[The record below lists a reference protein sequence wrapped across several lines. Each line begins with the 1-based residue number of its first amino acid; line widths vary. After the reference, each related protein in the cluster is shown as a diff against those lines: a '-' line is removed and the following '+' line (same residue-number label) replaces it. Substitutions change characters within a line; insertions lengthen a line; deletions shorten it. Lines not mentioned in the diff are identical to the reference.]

1 MQDPAQSANAYP
13 YVSMRDDF
21 DLSASFVV
29 GPHTVGD
36 RPITDVV
43 DDALRG
49 GATFIRLSARH
60 VTAREL
66 TALAGDVAQIIE
78 DNGKSDTVAFVIDGR
93 ADVVWQCRRKG
104 IKIDGVHLGPNDME
118 VREARELLGN
128 EAIIGLD
135 AQIEGLV
142 PILNEIPEGCLDY
155 ISGSPVHMPTAEQE
169 QAALA
174 DEHGTLLTLER
185 VNTMAT
191 ACVYPVV
198 VGEGVTADDVPGLA
212 GSKAAGFYVS
222 EQVSKASDP
231 ESAMRGLVET
241 WNENRDGRRHGYA
254 PRETAEPQ
262 EAAPAAAE
270 TGSPKKFTNAKEA
283 KAAAKLAK
291 QQRVDIAARDSKQ
304 RDKAHIRKTKTVHFE
319 NQHGSYD
326 LEVPYTEIKLS
337 DTPGVGP
344 NPPFIDYSTEGPK
357 CDPKEGLKP
366 LRLGW
371 IKDRGD
377 VEEYEGRRRN
387 LADDGKRAMKR
398 GKATKEWRGR
408 RHNPMKAKDHPVT
421 QMWYARH
428 GIITPEMRFVA
439 ERENC
444 DVELVRSELASGHA
458 VMPCNI
464 NHPEAEPMIIGEK
477 FLTKL
482 NANMG
487 NSAVTSSIDEE
498 VEKLTWA
505 TKWGADTVMDLST
518 GNDIHTT
525 REWILRNSPV
535 PIGTVPM
542 YQALEKVED
551 DASKLSWELFRDTV
565 IEQCEQG
572 VDYMTIHAGVLLRFV
587 PLTAN
592 RVTGIVSRGGSIM
605 AEWCLQHHQE
615 SFLYTHFDELCDIFA
630 KYDVAFSLGDG
641 LRPGSLADANDAA
654 QLAELMT
661 LGELTQR
668 AWAKDV
674 QVMIEGPGH
683 IPFDTVRMNI
693 ELEKAV
699 CSGAPFYTLG
709 PLTTDTAPGYD
720 HITSAIGGVEI
731 ARYGTAMLCYV
742 TPKEH
747 LGLPNKD
754 DVKQGVI
761 AYKIACHAADI
772 AKHHP
777 HAQDRDDAISK
788 ARFEFRWLDQ
798 FNLSY
803 DPDTAIAFHD
813 ETLPAEPAKMAHF
826 CSMCGPKFCSM
837 AISQNIRKKFGNA
850 AQQEQLVQDTLA
862 GKVPEAAEVAA
873 QAVADSGVK
882 SGTAMSAEDIAAGMD
897 QMSEKFRAQGGK
909 LYTKASE

>member
-1 MQDPAQSANAYP
+1 
-13 YVSMRDDF
+13 MRDGF
-21 DLSASFVV
+21 DLSSSFVV
-29 GPHTVGD
+29 GPHAIGD
-36 RPITDVV
+36 KAITDVV

-60 VTAREL
+60 VTAKEL
-66 TALAGDVAQIIE
+66 TGLAQDLAQIIE
-78 DNGKSDTVAFVIDGR
+78 DNDESDSVALVIDGR
-93 ADVVWQCRRKG
+93 ADVAWQCRNKG
-104 IKIDGVHLGPNDME
+104 IKVDGVHIGLNDME
-118 VREARELLGN
+118 PREVRALLGDD
-128 EAIIGLD
+128 AIIGLS

-142 PILNEIPEGCLDY
+142 PILNEIPEGCIDY
-155 ISGSPVHMPTAEQE
+155 I
-169 QAALA
+169 AATPYHLA
-174 DEHGTLLTLER
+174 TPELEAAAAKEEHGTLLTLDK
-185 VNTMAT
+185 VNTMAE

-198 VGEGVTADDVPGLA
+198 VGGGVTAADTADLA
-212 GSKAAGFYVS
+212 GTKAAGWFAGDAIVNA
-222 EQVSKASDP
+222 EDP
-231 ESAMRGLVET
+231 EAAMAAMVEGWKSVRG
-241 WNENRDGRRHGYA
+241 DARHGYA
-254 PRETAEPQ
+254 PRAAKTESPSEETKPAVAER
-262 EAAPAAAE
+262 
-270 TGSPKKFTNAKEA
+270 KFTNAKDA
-283 KAAAKLAK
+283 KAAQKLAK

-319 NQHGSYD
+319 NQHGVYD

-344 NPPFIDYSTEGPK
+344 NPPFIDYNTEGPK

-408 RHNPMKAKDHPVT
+408 KHDPMRAKDHPVT

-428 GIITPEMRFVA
+428 GIITPEMRYVA

-798 FNLSY
+798 FNLAF

-850 AQQEQLVQDTLA
+850 AQQEQLVKDTIA
-862 GKVPEAAEVAA
+862 GKVPAVDVAA
-873 QAVADSGVK
+873 QAVTDSGVK
-882 SGTAMSAEDIAAGMD
+882 AGSAMSADDIAAGMD
-897 QMSEKFRAQGGK
+897 AMSGKFRAQGGR
-909 LYTKASE
+909 LYSKASE

>member
-1 MQDPAQSANAYP
+1 M
-13 YVSMRDDF
+13 
-21 DLSASFVV
+21 
-29 GPHTVGD
+29 
-36 RPITDVV
+36 
-43 DDALRG
+43 
-49 GATFIRLSARH
+49 
-60 VTAREL
+60 
-66 TALAGDVAQIIE
+66 
-78 DNGKSDTVAFVIDGR
+78 
-93 ADVVWQCRRKG
+93 
-104 IKIDGVHLGPNDME
+104 
-118 VREARELLGN
+118 
-128 EAIIGLD
+128 
-135 AQIEGLV
+135 
-142 PILNEIPEGCLDY
+142 
-155 ISGSPVHMPTAEQE
+155 
-169 QAALA
+169 
-174 DEHGTLLTLER
+174 
-185 VNTMAT
+185 
-191 ACVYPVV
+191 
-198 VGEGVTADDVPGLA
+198 
-212 GSKAAGFYVS
+212 
-222 EQVSKASDP
+222 
-231 ESAMRGLVET
+231 
-241 WNENRDGRRHGYA
+241 
-254 PRETAEPQ
+254 
-262 EAAPAAAE
+262 
-270 TGSPKKFTNAKEA
+270 
-283 KAAAKLAK
+283 
-291 QQRVDIAARDSKQ
+291 
-304 RDKAHIRKTKTVHFE
+304 
-319 NQHGSYD
+319 
-326 LEVPYTEIKLS
+326 
-337 DTPGVGP
+337 
-344 NPPFIDYSTEGPK
+344 
-357 CDPKEGLKP
+357 
-366 LRLGW
+366 
-371 IKDRGD
+371 
-377 VEEYEGRRRN
+377 
-387 LADDGKRAMKR
+387 
-398 GKATKEWRGR
+398 
-408 RHNPMKAKDHPVT
+408 
-421 QMWYARH
+421 
-428 GIITPEMRFVA
+428 
-439 ERENC
+439 
-444 DVELVRSELASGHA
+444 ELVRSELAAGRA

-464 NHPEAEPMIIGEK
+464 NHPEAEPMIIGSA

-572 VDYMTIHAGVLLRFV
+572 VDYMTIHAGVLLRYV

-605 AEWCLQHHQE
+605 ADWCLRHHQE

-654 QLAELMT
+654 QLSELMT
-661 LGELTQR
+661 LGELTER

-683 IPFDTVRMNI
+683 VPFDTVRMNI

-699 CSGAPFYTLG
+699 CKGAPFYTLG

-720 HITSAIGGVEI
+720 HITSAIGATEI
-731 ARYGTAMLCYV
+731 GRYGTAMLCYV

-777 HAQDRDDAISK
+777 HAMDRDNAISK

-813 ETLPAEPAKMAHF
+813 DTLPAEPAKMAHF

-837 AISQNIRKKFGNA
+837 AISQNIRKAFGGEA
-850 AQQEQLVQDTLA
+850 AQQQIV
-862 GKVPEAAEVAA
+862 KEAAAGI
-873 QAVADSGVK
+873 DSEALAKAKANVDNDVV
-882 SGTAMSAEDIAAGMD
+882 SANVLSPEEILAGMD
-897 QMSEKFRAQGGK
+897 AMSEKYTAQGGK
-909 LYTKASE
+909 LYSTAQE